1 MLHVSECDNGI
12 LRLVC
17 YISDPRSD
25 SRGVPSIVS
34 AVGEVTILFVVSQ
47 VENYVL
53 SQAGNLVGTLGP
65 LVDPSRPQKQHRR
78 DRSFLKE
85 KKKFDTS

>member
-1 MLHVSECDNGI
+1 M
-12 LRLVC
+12 
-17 YISDPRSD
+17 
-25 SRGVPSIVS
+25 
-34 AVGEVTILFVVSQ
+34 SQ
-47 VENYVL
+47 AGNYVL

-85 KKKFDTS
+85 KKSISHNVLTLTRSQQMLMAEPVLYEMIVVRLLPLLIYL